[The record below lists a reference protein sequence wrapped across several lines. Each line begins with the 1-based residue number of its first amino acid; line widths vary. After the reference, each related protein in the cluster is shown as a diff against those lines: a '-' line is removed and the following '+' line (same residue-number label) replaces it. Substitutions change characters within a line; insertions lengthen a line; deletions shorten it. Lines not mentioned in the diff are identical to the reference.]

1 MKNITIKRLTLDSI
15 LLASLIISAF
25 VSIPFPMMSM
35 TLQTLVVFL
44 IILLSEGID
53 GIVITSV
60 YAILGTVGLPVFA
73 GFNPGSIAS
82 PTYGFIIA
90 FIISSVLIYIFD
102 KVILKTKNKT
112 SNSSLIIKAIIFIL
126 VIYVIGLPYAMFIL
140 ENEFIAMLLYF
151 LPYIAVDIVKIFIA
165 IIIYKRLKNIL
176 DY

>member
-1 MKNITIKRLTLDSI
+1 MKNITIKRITIDSI

-73 GFNPGSIAS
+73 GFNPGRRSC
-82 PTYGFIIA
+82 P
-90 FIISSVLIYIFD
+90 VE
-102 KVILKTKNKT
+102 
-112 SNSSLIIKAIIFIL
+112 SNS
-126 VIYVIGLPYAMFIL
+126 
-140 ENEFIAMLLYF
+140 F
-151 LPYIAVDIVKIFIA
+151 LQGR
-165 IIIYKRLKNIL
+165 RL
-176 DY
+176 